1 MKQDRSRMHKLV
13 FKVSGKKKKRYGR
26 ITYGDVNNKE
36 RDITVDSAKRKKR
49 NKVARK
55 SRKRNR

>member
-1 MKQDRSRMHKLV
+1 MKQDRSGMSKLV
-13 FKVSGKKKKRYGR
+13 FNVSGKKKKRYDK

-36 RDITVDSAKRKKR
+36 RDIIVDFAKRKKR
-49 NKVARK
+49 NKLARK